1 MSKILIFLTFV
12 LSTSYCFPTC
22 IRRTRYG
29 KVRGKVTTRVPQVE
43 VEEYLGVPYASPPTG
58 HLRYKRPQKPMEWNP
73 RILDTTTL
81 PSACP
86 QEQRSQINFHRP
98 GFINFNEDCL
108 YMNIYVPRIN
118 KRALPILLFI
128 HGGSNIV
135 GMGAVFDGDI
145 LAAHGEIIVI
155 TFNYR
160 LGNLG
165 FFADPSKGIKGN
177 NGLNGSRLFR
187 NSIIHSGAPISHWF
201 LSKCI
206 TTSRVSNIPQT
217 CRPGY
222 SLITTEKQQINWVVI
237 DGEFL
242 KGSPEKLYTC
252 GKFHP
257 GPVLLMMAR
266 DEGHPLDISTFREPN
281 LDQAL
286 GFYGPNLF
294 AEKPDFADNVKKEIK
309 IWERLNLSS
318 YPPALQVRADLG
330 IFAPMMKLADMMSK
344 WQKNV
349 YTLSFDY
356 VSQNVPGPDWIGVQH
371 GWDIFYVFGVPT
383 VGHPKFSYT
392 PRDAERPQKPLRWSP
407 RILDTTNLPPA
418 CPQEQRAQINF
429 HRPGFDN
436 FNEDC
441 LYMNIY
447 VPRINKRALPILLYI
462 HGGSNSQ
469 GMGAVFDGDILAAH
483 GEMIVITFNYRLAN
497 LGFFAD
503 PSKGIKGNNGL
514 MDQVLVMKWIQRN
527 IKYFNG
533 NPSKVTLYG
542 HSAGAG
548 DVGVHLLSDLT
559 KGLFRN
565 TIMHSGTPI
574 SNWFPSFC
582 VQSSRV
588 SSIPQNCR
596 PGYSLITTEPQL
608 DNWVIIDGEFL
619 KGSPEKLFT
628 CGKFRRGP
636 VLLMISRDEGF
647 PLDPSMYR
655 EINLD
660 QLLGYFGR
668 TLFAGK
674 PDFAGIQHGWD
685 VFYVFGVPTVG
696 HPKFS
701 YTARDAEVSKRTMQ
715 LMSNFVKKGTSQCFP
730 TCIRKTLYGKVR
742 GKITIRVPQVEVEE
756 YLGVPYASPPTG
768 YLRYKRPKKPI
779 KWNPRI
785 LETTNL
791 PPACPQFE
799 LDSVQFHKPGFNNFN
814 EDCLYMNI
822 YVPRVNK
829 RALPI
834 MLFIHGGSNR
844 KGMGAMFDGDILAAH
859 GEIIVITFNFRLDN
873 LGFYADPS
881 KGVKGNN
888 GLMDQVLAMKWIQRN
903 IKYFNGDP
911 SKVTIYGHSAGAGD
925 AGLHLLS
932 SLTKGLFRNAIIHSG
947 APISHW
953 FLSPCI
959 QTSRESKTP
968 ENCRPGT
975 SLITT
980 EQQKALQVRADVGV
994 FVPMMKTAD
1003 MISTWQ
1009 KNVYTLSFDYVS
1021 QNVPGPEWI
1030 GVQHGWDIFYVF
1042 GVPTVGHPKFSY
1054 TARDAEVSK
1063 MTMQLISNFVKEG
1076 NWRSCDLK
1084 LRKYNAEKKSIN
1096 KLDYVNGKTVVT
1108 NEINFNQPRLDFW
1121 YKYLFPFN
1129 FKCPYSYKAYKG
1141 YK

>member
-1 MSKILIFLTFV
+1 MEKSSKNQMSKILIVLTFV
-12 LSTSYCFPTC
+12 
-22 IRRTRYG
+22 
-29 KVRGKVTTRVPQVE
+29 
-43 VEEYLGVPYASPPTG
+43 
-58 HLRYKRPQKPMEWNP
+58 
-73 RILDTTTL
+73 
-81 PSACP
+81 
-86 QEQRSQINFHRP
+86 
-98 GFINFNEDCL
+98 
-108 YMNIYVPRIN
+108 
-118 KRALPILLFI
+118 
-128 HGGSNIV
+128 
-135 GMGAVFDGDI
+135 
-145 LAAHGEIIVI
+145 
-155 TFNYR
+155 
-160 LGNLG
+160 
-165 FFADPSKGIKGN
+165 
-177 NGLNGSRLFR
+177 
-187 NSIIHSGAPISHWF
+187 
-201 LSKCI
+201 
-206 TTSRVSNIPQT
+206 
-217 CRPGY
+217 
-222 SLITTEKQQINWVVI
+222 
-237 DGEFL
+237 
-242 KGSPEKLYTC
+242 
-252 GKFHP
+252 
-257 GPVLLMMAR
+257 
-266 DEGHPLDISTFREPN
+266 
-281 LDQAL
+281 
-286 GFYGPNLF
+286 
-294 AEKPDFADNVKKEIK
+294 
-309 IWERLNLSS
+309 
-318 YPPALQVRADLG
+318 
-330 IFAPMMKLADMMSK
+330 
-344 WQKNV
+344 
-349 YTLSFDY
+349 
-356 VSQNVPGPDWIGVQH
+356 
-371 GWDIFYVFGVPT
+371 
-383 VGHPKFSYT
+383 FS
-392 PRDAERPQKPLRWSP
+392 
-407 RILDTTNLPPA
+407 
-418 CPQEQRAQINF
+418 
-429 HRPGFDN
+429 
-436 FNEDC
+436 
-441 LYMNIY
+441 
-447 VPRINKRALPILLYI
+447 
-462 HGGSNSQ
+462 
-469 GMGAVFDGDILAAH
+469 
-483 GEMIVITFNYRLAN
+483 
-497 LGFFAD
+497 
-503 PSKGIKGNNGL
+503 
-514 MDQVLVMKWIQRN
+514 
-527 IKYFNG
+527 
-533 NPSKVTLYG
+533 
-542 HSAGAG
+542 
-548 DVGVHLLSDLT
+548 
-559 KGLFRN
+559 
-565 TIMHSGTPI
+565 
-574 SNWFPSFC
+574 
-582 VQSSRV
+582 
-588 SSIPQNCR
+588 
-596 PGYSLITTEPQL
+596 
-608 DNWVIIDGEFL
+608 
-619 KGSPEKLFT
+619 
-628 CGKFRRGP
+628 
-636 VLLMISRDEGF
+636 
-647 PLDPSMYR
+647 
-655 EINLD
+655 
-660 QLLGYFGR
+660 
-668 TLFAGK
+668 
-674 PDFAGIQHGWD
+674 
-685 VFYVFGVPTVG
+685 
-696 HPKFS
+696 
-701 YTARDAEVSKRTMQ
+701 
-715 LMSNFVKKGTSQCFP
+715 TSQCFP

-742 GKITIRVPQVEVEE
+742 GKITIRIPQVEVEE

-911 SKVTIYGHSAGAGD
+911 SNVTIYGHSAGAGD

-980 EQQKALQVRADVGV
+980 EQQKENWVVVDGEFLKGSPEKLFTCGKFHTGSVLLMMSRDEGHPLDISTYKELDLDQTIGWYAKNLFAERPDFTDNVKKEIKIWETMNLSRYPQALQVRADVGV

-1003 MISTWQ
+1003 MISEWQ

-1129 FKCPYSYKAYKG
+1129 FKCPYSYKTYKG

>member
-1 MSKILIFLTFV
+1 MSKILIFLAFV
-12 LSTSYCFPTC
+12 LGTSQCFPTC
-22 IRRTRYG
+22 TRRTCYG
-29 KVRGKVTTRVPQVE
+29 KIRGKITFRVPHVE
-43 VEEYLGVPYASPPTG
+43 VEEYLGIPYASPPTG
-58 HLRYKRPQKPMEWNP
+58 HLRYK
-73 RILDTTTL
+73 
-81 PSACP
+81 
-86 QEQRSQINFHRP
+86 
-98 GFINFNEDCL
+98 
-108 YMNIYVPRIN
+108 
-118 KRALPILLFI
+118 
-128 HGGSNIV
+128 
-135 GMGAVFDGDI
+135 
-145 LAAHGEIIVI
+145 
-155 TFNYR
+155 
-160 LGNLG
+160 
-165 FFADPSKGIKGN
+165 
-177 NGLNGSRLFR
+177 
-187 NSIIHSGAPISHWF
+187 
-201 LSKCI
+201 
-206 TTSRVSNIPQT
+206 
-217 CRPGY
+217 
-222 SLITTEKQQINWVVI
+222 
-237 DGEFL
+237 
-242 KGSPEKLYTC
+242 
-252 GKFHP
+252 
-257 GPVLLMMAR
+257 
-266 DEGHPLDISTFREPN
+266 
-281 LDQAL
+281 
-286 GFYGPNLF
+286 
-294 AEKPDFADNVKKEIK
+294 
-309 IWERLNLSS
+309 
-318 YPPALQVRADLG
+318 
-330 IFAPMMKLADMMSK
+330 
-344 WQKNV
+344 
-349 YTLSFDY
+349 
-356 VSQNVPGPDWIGVQH
+356 
-371 GWDIFYVFGVPT
+371 
-383 VGHPKFSYT
+383 
-392 PRDAERPQKPLRWSP
+392 RPQKPLRWSP

-483 GEMIVITFNYRLAN
+483 GEIIVITFNYRLAN

-574 SNWFPSFC
+574 SHWFPSFC

-674 PDFAGIQHGWD
+674 PDFAENVKKEIKIWERLNLSNYPPGLQVLADMGLFAPMMKLADMISRWQKNVYTLSFDYVSQNVPGPDWIGIQHGWD

-715 LMSNFVKKGTSQCFP
+715 LMSSFVKKGTSQCFP

-888 GLMDQVLAMKWIQRN
+888 GLMDQVLALKWIQRN

-980 EQQKALQVRADVGV
+980 EQQKENWVVVDGEFLKGSPEKLFTCGKFHAGSVLLMMSRDEGHPLDISTYKELDLDQTIGWYAKNLFAERPDFTDNVKKEIKIWETMNLSRYPQALQVRADVGV

-1003 MISTWQ
+1003 MISEWQ

-1063 MTMQLISNFVKEG
+1063 VTMQLIRHFVKEG
-1076 NWRSCDLK
+1076 SWRSCDLK
-1084 LRKYNAEKKSIN
+1084 LRKYNAEKKSVN

-1108 NEINFNQPRLDFW
+1108 NEINFKQPRLDFW

-1129 FKCPYSYKAYKG
+1129 FKCPHSYKAYKG
-1141 YK
+1141 YR